1 MNWGQLVFNY
11 YLRLAWL
18 SLRRTPVISSLMVL
32 ALGLGI
38 GAFMTTFTVYYLMS
52 GDPIP
57 HKSDQLYAVQLDNWD
72 PNDPPTESAE
82 DVELQL
88 TYRDGQA
95 LMRMDTPAIRQAQM
109 YSTSM
114 VVVPESEEAP
124 YEQTVRATYATFFP
138 MFDVPFLFGAPW
150 SEQDDENR
158 SNVVVLGKQL
168 NDKLFAGENS
178 VGRSVKLNDGM
189 YRVVGVIDDWQP
201 APRFYHSDYSRAWQ
215 DTEQIF
221 LPFSLAVQMFLPPQG
236 NTNCWKE
243 RDDTL
248 DPKEGFLQSECVW
261 TQYWAELETP
271 ADAAA
276 YKDLLDNYVRDQ
288 KLIGRF
294 ERPLNTFLSPVK
306 EWLVINHVV
315 SDDNRVLLRLSFLFL
330 LVCVVNTVGLLMAKF
345 LGKSGEIAL
354 RRAMGASQGSV
365 FRQNLVEVALIGVL
379 GGVCGFGLAWLG
391 LRAVEKLYRGYQHLV
406 HLDPTMLLTAIS
418 LAVLAAILAGLYPVW
433 RVSRQAPAGLLKT
446 Q

>member
-1 MNWGQLVFNY
+1 VFNY

-18 SLRRTPVISSLMVL
+18 SLRRTPVLSSLMVL

-57 HKSDQLYAVQLDNWD
+57 HKSDVLYAVQLDNWD
-72 PNDPPTESAE
+72 PNNPPTESAE

-95 LMRMDTPAIRQAQM
+95 LLGMETPAIRQAQM
-109 YSTSM
+109 YGSSA
-114 VVVPESEEAP
+114 VVVPEGEDAPFEEAI
-124 YEQTVRATYATFFP
+124 RATYTGFFT

-150 SEQDDENR
+150 SGEDDENR
-158 SNVVVLGKQL
+158 SSVVVIGKEL
-168 NDKLFAGENS
+168 NDKLFGGENS
-178 VGRSVKLNDGM
+178 VGRSVKLNDQL

-201 APRFYHSDYSRAWQ
+201 TPRFYHTDYSRAWD
-215 DTEQIF
+215 DTEQVF
-221 LPFSLAVQMFLPPQG
+221 LPFTLAVQLFLSPNG
-236 NTNCWKE
+236 NVNCWKPADE
-243 RDDTL
+243 SL
-248 DPKEGFLQSECVW
+248 EPKEGFLQSECVW
-261 TQYWAELETP
+261 TQFWVELETP

-276 YKDLLDNYVRDQ
+276 YKDMLDNYVRDQ
-288 KLIGRF
+288 KGIGRF
-294 ERPLNTFLSPVK
+294 ERPLNTFLSPVMR
-306 EWLVINHVV
+306 WLEINQVV

-345 LGKSGEIAL
+345 IGKSGEIAL

-379 GGVCGFGLAWLG
+379 GGVCGFGLTWLG

-406 HLDPTMLLTAIS
+406 HLDPVMLLTAIFM
-418 LAVLAAILAGLYPVW
+418 AILAAILAGLVPVW
-433 RVSRQAPAGLLKT
+433 RVARQAPAGLLKT